1 MGCFDYIL
9 PKIHII
15 GDDMQKSEESMGPP
29 CPPEPARLGRT
40 TSKEGGTLKCGKCK
54 ACKFKCEECTSCLTE
69 PKKPGGPQKGC
80 EKREICLTPKRRSPS
95 KTPNRSVSKKRE
107 GGDLEDPNAKVKKKI
122 EDQAALTESSMVG
135 TGGTGECWF
144 FLQQF

>member
-1 MGCFDYIL
+1 MN
-9 PKIHII
+9 
-15 GDDMQKSEESMGPP
+15 
-29 CPPEPARLGRT
+29 
-40 TSKEGGTLKCGKCK
+40 
-54 ACKFKCEECTSCLTE
+54 LTE

-122 EDQAALTESSMVG
+122 EDLEKKGNGTALTESNMVA
-135 TGGTGECWF
+135 TG
-144 FLQQF
+144 